1 MATAGTIVVVGAGQA
16 GGWAAKTLRA
26 EGYAGRIVLAG
37 AEPHPPY
44 ERPPLSKAVLAGE
57 AGPETTHL
65 FKPEEFAAL
74 GLDFRRGVRA
84 TAIDPA
90 ARRIELSDGASV
102 AYDKL
107 ILATGGTARRLPV
120 PGGDLPRV
128 LYLRTIE
135 DSLAIRAAV
144 GAGRRLVVIGGGWI
158 GLEVA
163 ATARKLGSSV
173 TVAEGLDRL
182 CARSVPPSISAFLT
196 ARHEREG
203 VEIRLGTGVAAIEDR
218 GALAVKLAD
227 GTVLEA
233 DAVVAGIG
241 LEPDVAL
248 ARAAGLAVDNGVVV
262 DEQGRTSDPDI
273 FAAGDCANTPLPC
286 LGRRVRLESW
296 ANAQNQAIVAAKAA
310 LGQDARY
317 DELPWFW
324 SDQYDVNLQIL
335 GLPARWGEPVVR
347 GDRARGAFS
356 EFYLDGE
363 RVVAVVAVNAP
374 RDLRAAKKLVQTG
387 KPVRA
392 ESLADPSVQLQKL

>member
-1 MATAGTIVVVGAGQA
+1 MGAETIVIVGAGQA

-26 EGYAGRIVLAG
+26 EGHAGRVVLIG
-37 AEPHPPY
+37 AERHPSH

-57 AGPETTHL
+57 AHPDTTHL
-65 FKPEEFAAL
+65 FKPAEHDAL
-74 GLDFRRGVRA
+74 DLDFRASARA
-84 TAIDPA
+84 IGIDRSA
-90 ARRIELSDGASV
+90 KRVTLAGGDAV

-107 ILATGGTARRLPV
+107 ILTTGGTARRLPV

-135 DSLAIRAAV
+135 DSLAIGAAL
-144 GAGRRLVVIGGGWI
+144 GPGKRLVVIGGGWI

-163 ATARKLGSSV
+163 ATARKRGTAV
-173 TVAEGLDRL
+173 TVVEGLDRL
-182 CARSVPPSISAFLT
+182 CARTVPPEISAFLR

-203 VEIRLGTGVAAIEDR
+203 VGIRLGAGVKSIEDD
-218 GALAVKLAD
+218 GALVVRLAD
-227 GTVLEA
+227 GGALEA

-248 ARAAGLAVDNGVVV
+248 AREAGLAVDNGVVV
-262 DEQGRTSDPDI
+262 DEQCRTSDPDV
-273 FAAGDCANTPLPC
+273 FAAGDCANTPLAC

-335 GLPARWGEPVVR
+335 GLPARWSEPVVR
-347 GDRARGAFS
+347 GDPGSGSFS
-356 EFYLDGE
+356 HFHLDGD
-363 RVVAVVAVNAP
+363 RIVAIVSVNAP
-374 RDLRAAKKLVQTG
+374 RDLRAAKKLVLTR
-387 KPVRA
+387 KAVRP
-392 ESLADPSVQLQKL
+392 ESLADPAVQLQRL